1 MVCTCA
7 AHYTS
12 VQQRIPMGDFD
23 KALCNSNFRN
33 IFAFAWVAEDIY
45 IPTWLTDKWR
55 LGQKVMKTRSL
66 LEFIQVQDI
75 RLSFLYADRHMYLY
89 IIQLSKNSK
98 KDVGQIALTI
108 VNHPNI
114 LTLIIV

>member
-66 LEFIQVQDI
+66 LEFS
-75 RLSFLYADRHMYLY
+75 RYKY
-89 IIQLSKNSK
+89 K
-98 KDVGQIALTI
+98 
-108 VNHPNI
+108 I
-114 LTLIIV
+114 LGYPSYMQTDTCTCT

>member
-1 MVCTCA
+1 
-7 AHYTS
+7 
-12 VQQRIPMGDFD
+12 
-23 KALCNSNFRN
+23 
-33 IFAFAWVAEDIY
+33 
-45 IPTWLTDKWR
+45 
-55 LGQKVMKTRSL
+55 MKTRSL
-66 LEFIQVQDI
+66 LEFSRYKYKILGYPSYMQTDTCTCT
-75 RLSFLYADRHMYLY
+75 Y